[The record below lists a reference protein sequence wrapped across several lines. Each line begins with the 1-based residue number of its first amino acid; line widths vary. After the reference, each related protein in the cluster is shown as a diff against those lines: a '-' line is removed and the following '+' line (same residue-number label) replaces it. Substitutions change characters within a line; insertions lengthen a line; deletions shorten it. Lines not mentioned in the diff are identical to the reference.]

1 VIIFVTLNRVMH
13 FLRVSTASAV
23 LRLMTS
29 SNLAG
34 REPQGLP
41 GVPLLAQ
48 GGNVFAVSVA

>member
-1 VIIFVTLNRVMH
+1 VIIFVTLNPVMH